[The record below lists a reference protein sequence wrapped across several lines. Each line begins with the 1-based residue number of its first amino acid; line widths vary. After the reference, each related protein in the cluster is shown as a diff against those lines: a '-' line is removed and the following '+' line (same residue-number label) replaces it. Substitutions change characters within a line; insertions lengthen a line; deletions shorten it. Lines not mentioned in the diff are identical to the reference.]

1 MSKKR
6 PSLFKA
12 SLSPNTTTASTEH
25 PLTRNGSRGSS
36 SKRTNYHPASSS
48 NYATSYASMPS
59 DAEMRRQAD
68 ADAVEA
74 EEIAR
79 TNSINSHSNPM
90 HKFYITRLKHSL
102 IISFLFLIP
111 IQNAFLFLIL
121 QLSEKVNII
130 DQVGRDT
137 IGISRLGVLS
147 R

>member
-12 SLSPNTTTASTEH
+12 TLSPSNNNNNGPNDQ
-25 PLTRNGSRGSS
+25 PLTRKSSRSGS
-36 SKRTNYHPASSS
+36 SKRASNYPANSS

-68 ADAVEA
+68 ADAIEA

-121 QLSEKVNII
+121 QISEKVN
-130 DQVGRDT
+130 VKFN
-137 IGISRLGVLS
+137 LS
-147 R
+147 PKETH

>member
-12 SLSPNTTTASTEH
+12 ILSPNNKNSNKAPNDQ
-25 PLTRNGSRGSS
+25 PLTRNRSRSS
-36 SKRTNYHPASSS
+36 GSKRTNNYPANSS

-68 ADAVEA
+68 ADAIEA

-79 TNSINSHSNPM
+79 TNSINSPSNPM

-121 QLSEKVNII
+121 QLSEKVSVKLNLFSKRHIK
-130 DQVGRDT
+130 
-137 IGISRLGVLS
+137 
-147 R
+147 